1 MKLLWLTVAPLDIPG
16 FRVTQFGMA
25 IALEK
30 LGWDVYL
37 MGKSDGTK
45 PFEGFQNFN
54 GKVTLIRRQGKILT
68 ELKYH
73 YALWKTL
80 VKEKSDIVLFEPPQL
95 RLIILPVLL
104 MWIGLL
110 KARFVL
116 DVRTPLVED
125 AIHSFIEQFNYT
137 LTMRFANWFLPGIT
151 VITKALKDDL
161 HHYFNS
167 KKPVAIWSSGV
178 DTEMFDPTHVIP
190 VSRHKF
196 GLENKFVFF
205 NHGSLTF
212 NKGFKE
218 LILSM
223 KKLKTNHP
231 DVSLVFLGDGPAK
244 NELKKLA
251 CELRLE
257 DTVFFLETVSN
268 DDVPGY
274 IAMADVGVIP
284 LPNERC
290 WQVSSPLK
298 LFEYM
303 AMQIPIIVSDIEAHR
318 YVLGDSPYVI
328 YVKKINSEDLY
339 DALKLSIER
348 IFELR
353 KNARNAR
360 SEVIKEHTWKKKA
373 EILSDFF
380 VSIKNKNTKEIG

>member
-1 MKLLWLTVAPLDIPG
+1 MKLLWLTVAPLDNPG

-30 LGWDVYL
+30 LGWDVHL
-37 MGKSDGTK
+37 MGKSSGSM
-45 PFEGFQNFN
+45 PFEGFRGFN
-54 GKVTLIRRQGKILT
+54 GRVTLIHRQGKIIT

-80 VKEKSDIVLFEPPQL
+80 IKEKSDTVLFEPPQL

-110 KARFVL
+110 KTRFVL

-125 AIHSFIEQFNYT
+125 AIHSLMEQINYT

-151 VITKALKDDL
+151 VITKALKEDL
-161 HHYFNS
+161 SHFFNY
-167 KKPVAIWSSGV
+167 KKPFAIWGSGV
-178 DTEMFDPTHVIP
+178 DTKTFDPSCVIS

-196 GLENKFVFF
+196 NLEDKFVLF

-212 NKGFKE
+212 NKGFQE

-223 KKLKTNHP
+223 KMLKPDYP
-231 DVSLVFLGDGPAK
+231 DVRLVFLGDGPAK

-251 CELRLE
+251 NELHLE
-257 DTVFFLETVSN
+257 DTVIFLETVSN
-268 DDVPGY
+268 DDIPGY
-274 IAMADVGVIP
+274 IAMADVGLIP
-284 LPNERC
+284 LPDERC

-303 AMQIPIIVSDIEAHR
+303 AMQIPLVVSDIEAHR
-318 YVLGDSPYVI
+318 AVLGDTPYAI
-328 YVKKINSEDLY
+328 YVKNITPEGLCN
-339 DALKLSIER
+339 ALKLSIER
-348 IFELR
+348 ISELR
-353 KNARNAR
+353 RNTINARRA
-360 SEVIKEHTWKKKA
+360 VIKEHTWEKKA
-373 EILSDFF
+373 EILSDFLI
-380 VSIKNKNTKEIG
+380 SINNKNTKKMG